1 MKRIIIYLSIF
12 VIICLSSD
20 LVLNYSIGKEID
32 NQSPYY
38 LSFASIGANL
48 LESRLDCWA
57 KIKTVSNNEE
67 MNQSLLMILKHLNL
81 PADENEFLH
90 QEDDEILLAQYD
102 LNYNNQTYYF
112 MLQTNKMEKE
122 SHFLMTEITRENDQV
137 LRQTEKR
144 LKELFDCE
152 AYYQFK
158 GSIDAR
164 PDYSGQEELLHVVM
178 ANLHADTKN
187 VYRDGQIVSIT
198 GFSPTLGL
206 NITPVSVAGDKCNV
220 QTAIRR
226 NSHENKTEVYLGF
239 PLLLNDY

>member
-1 MKRIIIYLSIF
+1 MKRAIIYLTIF
-12 VIICLSSD
+12 AIICTYSD
-20 LVLNYSIGKEID
+20 SALKYSIGNQID

-57 KIKTVSNNEE
+57 KIKTASNNEE

-90 QEDDEILLAQYD
+90 QENDEIILTQYD
-102 LNYNNQTYYF
+102 LSYNNQTYYF

-122 SHFLMTEITRENDQV
+122 SYLLMTEMTKESDQV
-137 LRQTEKR
+137 LRLNEKR

-152 AYYQFK
+152 IYYQFK
-158 GSIDAR
+158 GSINAR
-164 PDYSGQEELLHVVM
+164 PDYAGQEELLQVIM
-178 ANLHADTKN
+178 TNLQADTKN

-198 GFSPTLGL
+198 GFSPILT
-206 NITPVSVAGDKCNV
+206 NIEPVKVEGDKFNV

-226 NSHENKTEVYLGF
+226 NNQENRTEIYLGF